1 MKVQRKTEKKK
12 KRSCRTLLKIMKQ
25 IFVWFFVLLFCCC
38 CCLSTC
44 KNGELAAVFLAP
56 LITRMLRRVG
66 GMCGGVGLKKNT
78 LGRGISAARRGGPFP
93 LSVSPSA
100 FVSAAF
106 RFPTLGPFCRRIHTR
121 AELDV
126 VDDTVEEDGVTLEDY
141 EELLLHSAPSETLEK
156 ESHDGGVIETE
167 TTNNINQPP
176 LSSTMRLVN
185 NILELLPSDG
195 TGIRL
200 TTITPLLDVEAVSE
214 LFGSVLAFVQL
225 FPHRFRSY
233 QVEEKDGSLRW
244 YVSRVQAARSSP
256 PSISVEEATKKR
268 ECGGENEKKIIQTQV
283 RVRLHSA
290 ETNFSEKRLSLVLQQ
305 LQDMLPKD
313 KPTSTTGLLQTF
325 PMELQDSIRELG
337 GGLLRLLKN
346 TLAQD
351 YVDLSE
357 DTNFVSVKGI
367 ISSQGITTYH
377 CPSKQAGHKS
387 VVPLMPVADYADDA
401 WNVELNLDDDD
412 DDVLA
417 PDDDDF
423 DDVEPKDAFLQGV
436 SVATAAVSNTIQHQ
450 QQANNT
456 SSMSSASSKVPER
469 LEKHRTPPPLPSKR
483 KDLSSSKARMSS
495 EELLKTHTTMA
506 LLRGRRSPSEM
517 LDLFVEC
524 VPTSYVPV
532 QQIKVTDALARVL
545 GPRNTLYKVIKIY
558 SYYFDRNKESDSV
571 RLKPTLQHER
581 LGAANV
587 LYDAV
592 TDGASSTGH
601 TQRKLQET
609 SVTRAFPVLN
619 TPIRTK
625 MDLSTTRKKGGLP
638 LISPT
643 HTTST
648 VVCSNS
654 ECFALLKALRHDRY
668 VDISEWAQNAGVS
681 TSTLTS
687 FTEGNSNHHY
697 LLTQNCSGKEDG
709 MLLWRL
715 RPYWLAPGCAGELG
729 SVDSR
734 EAAAIEQH
742 LKPIWISID
751 RLLQKLPLPSQNSVQ
766 DVCREYG
773 GVGPWLRQF
782 GRMCWVDKEGKKVR
796 KYCAAAELDDIQHA
810 VVQYLH
816 STLPTTFVNLK
827 QDIIPSKPSSDRQNE
842 EISTHHN
849 DGILQLIDHGLTIAR
864 RQALASTSHEE
875 ESVSEK
881 KANQENLYLFLRR
894 HPQQLDVKEEE
905 GIIWAAKHSF
915 FGKNTS
921 K

>member
-1 MKVQRKTEKKK
+1 
-12 KRSCRTLLKIMKQ
+12 MKQ
-25 IFVWFFVLLFCCC
+25 SFFVVFVVFYQ
-38 CCLSTC
+38 TC
-44 KNGELAAVFLAP
+44 KNGGLAAVFLAP
-56 LITRMLRRVG
+56 LITRMLRRAG
-66 GMCGGVGLKKNT
+66 GMCGGVGLKRNT
-78 LGRGISAARRGGPFP
+78 LGRRISAARRGRASP
-93 LSVSPSA
+93 LSVSPSML
-100 FVSAAF
+100 VSAAF
-106 RFPTLGPFCRRIHTR
+106 RFPSLGPFCRWIHTR
-121 AELDV
+121 MEPDV
-126 VDDTVEEDGVTLEDY
+126 VDDTVEEDEVTLEDY

-156 ESHDGGVIETE
+156 ENHDGGVIETE
-167 TTNNINQPP
+167 ATHNVNQPP

-195 TGIRL
+195 TGTRL

-233 QVEEKDGSLRW
+233 QVEEEDGSLRW

-268 ECGGENEKKIIQTQV
+268 ECCGENEKKMVQTQV
-283 RVRLHSA
+283 RVRLHFA
-290 ETNFSEKRLSLVLQQ
+290 ETNFSEKKLSLVLQQ

-313 KPTSTTGLLQTF
+313 KPISTTGLLQTF

-351 YVDLSE
+351 YLDLSE
-357 DTNFVSVKGI
+357 DTSFVSVKGI
-367 ISSQGITTYH
+367 LSSKGITTYH
-377 CPSKQAGHKS
+377 CLSKEAIHKS
-387 VVPLMPVADYADDA
+387 VVSVMPVEDYADDA

-412 DDVLA
+412 DFLTA
-417 PDDDDF
+417 DDDAS
-423 DDVEPKDAFLQGV
+423 DDVEPKDGVIQSV
-436 SVATAAVSNTIQHQ
+436 SVATTALPSTIQHQ
-450 QQANNT
+450 QQTNNK

-469 LEKHRTPPPLPSKR
+469 MEKHRTPPPLPSKR

-495 EELLKTHTTMA
+495 EELLKAHTTMA

-524 VPTSYVPV
+524 VPTTHVPV

-545 GPRNTLYKVIKIY
+545 GPRNTLHKVIKIY
-558 SYYFDRNKESDSV
+558 SYYFDRNKESDTV

-592 TDGASSTGH
+592 TNGASSTGPI
-601 TQRKLQET
+601 QRKLKET

-625 MDLSTTRKKGGLP
+625 MDLSATRKKGGLP
-638 LISPT
+638 LVSKT
-643 HTTST
+643 HITST

-654 ECFALLKALRHDRY
+654 ECFSLLKALRHDRY
-668 VDISEWAQNAGVS
+668 VGISEWAQNAGVS
-681 TSTLTS
+681 ISTLTS
-687 FTEGNSNHHY
+687 FTEENSNHHY
-697 LLTQNCSGKEDG
+697 LLAQDCSWQQDE

-729 SVDSR
+729 SEDSR

-742 LKPIWISID
+742 LKPIWLSID
-751 RLLQKLPLPSQNSVQ
+751 RLLQKLPLSAQNSVQ
-766 DVCREYG
+766 DVSREYG
-773 GVGPWLRQF
+773 GVEPWLRQF

-796 KYCAAAELDDIQHA
+796 KYCAAAELDDIQHV

-827 QDIIPSKPSSDRQNE
+827 HDIIPNKLCSDKLRE
-842 EISTHHN
+842 EIITHQS

-864 RQALASTSHEE
+864 QQALASLSHEA
-875 ESVSEK
+875 ESVFEK
-881 KANQENLYLFLRR
+881 KSIQENLYLFLRR
-894 HPQQLDVKEEE
+894 HPQQVDVKEEE

-915 FGKNTS
+915 FGRNTC